1 MIFVWWSDINF
12 LFIQKNSRQRRGR
25 EYFANVYGDFF
36 HIFLSSAAG
45 AGILHRCLESSLAG
59 LTLQTLASSRRSVG
73 TWGIPGIF
81 MASLNF
87 RNVSKHLE
95 IMIRGDTNMSIR
107 HKRIFRSCS
116 GFYHQLEAWLSS
128 HEALIGWLAR
138 PGEVVTIIKSDRITM
153 KSESSSIYHHP
164 QVIYHNITDSHILP
178 PPPEN
183 HSSSDNQTGKPRRRN
198 PQTQERNIH
207 NKCSGY

>member
-1 MIFVWWSDINF
+1 MIFVWWADINF
-12 LFIQKNSRQRRGR
+12 LFIIQKNECSWRRRGG

-36 HIFLSSAAG
+36 HIFLVPAAAAA
-45 AGILHRCLESSLAG
+45 AGILHCCLESSLAR
-59 LTLQTLASSRRSVG
+59 LTLQTLASTTRSVG

-95 IMIRGDTNMSIR
+95 IMIRNDTNMSIR

-128 HEALIGWLAR
+128 HWALIGWLAR
-138 PGEVVTIIKSDRITM
+138 RSRHHYQIRLDHDGVRILIHL
-153 KSESSSIYHHP
+153 SSSAAY
-164 QVIYHNITDSHILP
+164 LP
-178 PPPEN
+178 
-183 HSSSDNQTGKPRRRN
+183 
-198 PQTQERNIH
+198 
-207 NKCSGY
+207 